1 MDDQPKDGVETQPK
15 KPKMTP
21 EEALERAEQR
31 QVKAALAVQKA
42 REALRKK
49 ENRRKYELGGLIVKA
64 GLKDEQNELILG
76 ILMNGFF
83 YLKKNREEAEKQF
96 KKLGFD
102 KIKSDEQKK
111 DLN

>member
-1 MDDQPKDGVETQPK
+1 MNDQPKDKVDKQPK

-21 EEALERAEQR
+21 EEVLEKAEQR

-64 GLKDEQNELILG
+64 GLKDESNELILG
-76 ILMNGFF
+76 VLMYGFF
-83 YLKKNREEAEKQF
+83 SLKKNREECEKQF
-96 KKLGFD
+96 KKIGIE
-102 KIKSDEQKK
+102 KIKNDEQKK
-111 DLN
+111 V